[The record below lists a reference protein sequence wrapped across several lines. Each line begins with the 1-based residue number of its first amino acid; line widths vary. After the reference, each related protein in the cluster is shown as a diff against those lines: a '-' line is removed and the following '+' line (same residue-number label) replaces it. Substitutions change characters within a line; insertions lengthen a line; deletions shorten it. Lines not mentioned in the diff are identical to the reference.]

1 MSYSRWGGSV
11 WYSFYNS
18 SSGDTKDTQV
28 LSLWYDME
36 HTIDWTYADLQDIM
50 EQPVHKIADYIVE
63 MYKCNYADATEA
75 IEIIGWFMA
84 DVEEDYPDAMQIL
97 DKIDK
102 IGEPR

>member
-11 WYSFYNS
+11 WYSFYNC
-18 SSGDTKDTQV
+18 SSGNTRDTQV
-28 LSLWYDME
+28 LSLWYDMQN
-36 HTIDWTYADLQDIM
+36 TIDWLYEDLHD
-50 EQPVHKIADYIVE
+50 VTAASIVE
-63 MYKCNYADATEA
+63 MYKCTATEA
-75 IEIIGWFMA
+75 DEAMEIIGWFMA

>member
-11 WYSFYNS
+11 WYSFYNC
-18 SSGDTKDTQV
+18 SSGSTRDTQV
-28 LSLWYDME
+28 LSLWYSME
-36 HTIDWTYADLQDIM
+36 YTIDWLYEDLDD
-50 EQPVHKIADYIVE
+50 VTAANIVE
-63 MYKCNYADATEA
+63 MYKCTAAEADEA
-75 IEIIGWFMA
+75 MEIIGWFMA

>member
-1 MSYSRWGGSV
+1 
-11 WYSFYNS
+11 
-18 SSGDTKDTQV
+18 
-28 LSLWYDME
+28 ME
-36 HTIDWTYADLQDIM
+36 YTIDWLYADLHDVT
-50 EQPVHKIADYIVE
+50 PANIVE